1 MIETD
6 ECVVPQQEWKTKG
19 AMRTWVL
26 CLLLGLVCLI
36 AISIATLVLQLPPEL
51 LASSGPE
58 KDSGQDRPPLK
69 PEKRNGDL
77 TILGPGND
85 VAAVADDASS
95 DTDGDAGAPQSLLA
109 PPNPLPD
116 AYLVPSASS
125 APDTSN
131 RGGGNNDLETNI
143 GVLSVT
149 DIGIAVDV
157 ETTTSALATPPP
169 RLPEHTED
177 GRPLVHTT
185 TGRVA
190 GYKTEVLGRKL
201 DVFLG
206 IPFAT
211 PPLGDLRFKR
221 PLPVRPWETI
231 LDATNMGPPCYHIS
245 FTSSWSWTASKKPES
260 EDCLHLNVWTPNTA
274 GHNATKGSTR
284 LKPMIVFIY
293 GGGFNIGST
302 DWDFYDGGIMAA
314 YGDVVVAS
322 MNYRLGAL
330 GFLNAD
336 SEDIP
341 GNMGLYDQQLA
352 IQWLHENARSFGAD
366 PGHLVLMGESAGAVS
381 AGLHLISPMS
391 RSMVKRVI
399 LQSGSPLWDTP
410 DNTADG
416 IKKATEFAE
425 IFKCA
430 NSTHNFQ
437 DKAEA
442 DDVVRCLREI
452 DAGTLFSTAEKAL
465 GKRVLTY
472 HPRYGDDFMP
482 INAHEALRKGL
493 FKDSDVLLGVN
504 KDEGSIFVAN
514 TLPYI
519 FLNGLAPNI
528 TKDEAAFYLIFFFQY
543 IIRTGTRDIRD
554 HYFKNIK
561 DRDYPSV
568 RNAFIE
574 AIGDYLQICPTIYYG
589 EVYSE
594 FNNSVYFYHFTH
606 RPSNSYW
613 PEWLGTAHFDEVEF
627 VFGVPLRFPE
637 QFTEEEVT
645 FSRQIMDIWLTFAK
659 TGKPPEMNGTQWP
672 RYSELNPVHMELSPR
687 RFRLGKGLHADHCRF
702 WKKFILK

>member
-1 MIETD
+1 
-6 ECVVPQQEWKTKG
+6 
-19 AMRTWVL
+19 
-26 CLLLGLVCLI
+26 
-36 AISIATLVLQLPPEL
+36 
-51 LASSGPE
+51 
-58 KDSGQDRPPLK
+58 
-69 PEKRNGDL
+69 
-77 TILGPGND
+77 
-85 VAAVADDASS
+85 
-95 DTDGDAGAPQSLLA
+95 
-109 PPNPLPD
+109 
-116 AYLVPSASS
+116 
-125 APDTSN
+125 
-131 RGGGNNDLETNI
+131 
-143 GVLSVT
+143 
-149 DIGIAVDV
+149 
-157 ETTTSALATPPP
+157 
-169 RLPEHTED
+169 
-177 GRPLVHTT
+177 
-185 TGRVA
+185 
-190 GYKTEVLGRKL
+190 
-201 DVFLG
+201 
-206 IPFAT
+206 
-211 PPLGDLRFKR
+211 
-221 PLPVRPWETI
+221 
-231 LDATNMGPPCYHIS
+231 MGPPCYHIS

-260 EDCLHLNVWTPNTA
+260 EDCLHLNVWTPDAA

-659 TGKPPEMNGTQWP
+659 TG
-672 RYSELNPVHMELSPR
+672 
-687 RFRLGKGLHADHCRF
+687 
-702 WKKFILK
+702 

>member
-1 MIETD
+1 
-6 ECVVPQQEWKTKG
+6 
-19 AMRTWVL
+19 MRTWVL

-51 LASSGPE
+51 LATSGSD
-58 KDSGQDRPPLK
+58 KDSDHGRPQPR
-69 PEKRNGDL
+69 PEKRKGDL
-77 TILGPGND
+77 TLLVPGND
-85 VAAVADDASS
+85 VSGGADDDASNVE
-95 DTDGDAGAPQSLLA
+95 GEAAAGRPPPQPLLV
-109 PPNPLPD
+109 PPSSLPD
-116 AYLVPSASS
+116 SYLVPSSGR
-125 APDTSN
+125 APDAPS

-143 GVLSVT
+143 GGVLSVT
-149 DIGIAVDV
+149 DISISVDG
-157 ETTTSALATPPP
+157 ETSPPVQSTPQP
-169 RLPEHTED
+169 RIPEITED
-177 GRPLVHTT
+177 GRPLVQTS
-185 TGRVA
+185 TGSVA
-190 GYKTEVLGRKL
+190 GFKTEVLGRKL

-211 PPLGDLRFKR
+211 PPVGQLRFKR
-221 PLPVRPWETI
+221 PLPVRSWEGV
-231 LDATNMGPPCYHIS
+231 LEARQMGPPCFHIS
-245 FTSSWSWTASKKPES
+245 YTSDWDWAASKKPES
-260 EDCLHLNVWTPNTA
+260 EDCLHLNIWAPEISGGN
-274 GHNATKGSTR
+274 GTKGTNV
-284 LKPMIVFIY
+284 LKPIIVFIY

-302 DWDFYDGGIMAA
+302 DWEFYDGSVLAS
-314 YGDVVVAS
+314 YGDVIVAS
-322 MNYRLGAL
+322 FNYRLGAL

-341 GNMGLYDQQLA
+341 GNMGLYDQHLA
-352 IQWLHENARSFGAD
+352 IQWLYENARSFGAD
-366 PGHLVLMGESAGAVS
+366 PGQLVLMGESAGAVS

-425 IFKCA
+425 IFKCSNA
-430 NSTHNFQ
+430 THNFL
-437 DKAEA
+437 DNDAG
-442 DDVVRCLREI
+442 DDVVRCLRDI
-452 DAGTLFSTAEKAL
+452 DADTLFRTAEKAL

-472 HPRYGDDFMP
+472 HPRHGDDFMP

-561 DRDYPSV
+561 DRDYPGV

-574 AIGDYLQICPTIYYG
+574 AIGDYLQICPTVYYG

-637 QFTEEEVT
+637 QFTEEEVV
-645 FSRQIMDIWLTFAK
+645 FSRHIMDIWLTFAK
-659 TGKPPEMNGTQWP
+659 EGKPPSMNGTEWP
-672 RYSELNPVHMELSPR
+672 RYSDLNPVHMELSPR